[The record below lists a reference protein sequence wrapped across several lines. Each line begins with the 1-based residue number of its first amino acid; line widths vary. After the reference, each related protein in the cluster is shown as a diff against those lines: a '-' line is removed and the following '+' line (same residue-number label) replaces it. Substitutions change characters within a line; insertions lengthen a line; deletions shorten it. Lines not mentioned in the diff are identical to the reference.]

1 MTEIE
6 HDQLVDIVIAKVRAQ
21 RQYLQLKQLLDTAVE
36 KELGPIKASIT
47 AKLSADE
54 LRELF
59 DGIKGEL
66 MLLRTDMTLINH
78 DLIQI
83 REQLDR
89 IENNAN
95 RQPQE
100 SIGIAPGTPPPTFI
114 PPEYL

>member
-1 MTEIE
+1 MGKANIE
-6 HDQLVDIVIAKVRAQ
+6 GG
-21 RQYLQLKQLLDTAVE
+21 AVM
-36 KELGPIKASIT
+36 I
-47 AKLSADE
+47 ADE

-89 IENNAN
+89 IENS
-95 RQPQE
+95 RQQSGE
-100 SIGIAPGTPPPTFI
+100 SIGIAPGTPLPTFK

>member
-1 MTEIE
+1 MGKANIE
-6 HDQLVDIVIAKVRAQ
+6 GGEVMI
-21 RQYLQLKQLLDTAVE
+21 
-36 KELGPIKASIT
+36 
-47 AKLSADE
+47 ADE

-89 IENNAN
+89 IENS
-95 RQPQE
+95 RQQSE
-100 SIGIAPGTPPPTFI
+100 KSMGIAPGTPPPTFI

>member
-1 MTEIE
+1 MISDEIIILLNE
-6 HDQLVDIVIAKVRAQ
+6 IKSSMITLRADI
-21 RQYLQLKQLLDTAVE
+21 
-36 KELGPIKASIT
+36 
-47 AKLSADE
+47 
-54 LRELF
+54 
-59 DGIKGEL
+59 
-66 MLLRTDMTLINH
+66 TLINH

-114 PPEYL
+114 PPEYR

>member
-1 MTEIE
+1 MGKANIE
-6 HDQLVDIVIAKVRAQ
+6 GGEVMI
-21 RQYLQLKQLLDTAVE
+21 
-36 KELGPIKASIT
+36 
-47 AKLSADE
+47 ADE

-66 MLLRTDMTLINH
+66 MLLWTDMTLINH

-89 IENNAN
+89 IENS
-95 RQPQE
+95 RQQSGE

>member
-1 MTEIE
+1 MGETDIE
-6 HDQLVDIVIAKVRAQ
+6 GG
-21 RQYLQLKQLLDTAVE
+21 
-36 KELGPIKASIT
+36 ELMI
-47 AKLSADE
+47 ADE

-59 DGIKGEL
+59 DGIKSEL
-66 MLLRTDMTLINH
+66 MLLRSDITLINH

-100 SIGIAPGTPPPTFI
+100 SIGIAPGTPPPDFL
-114 PPEYL
+114 PPEYR